1 MTHLEQ
7 LGEDQLRLI
16 LTDFYDR
23 VFADVMV
30 GFFFSG
36 QDKGRL
42 IQLEYELTA
51 RHLGG
56 GTPYTGRNLR
66 EAHAS
71 HPIRRGHF
79 QRRNVLLA
87 DTLRDHD
94 VPPEIFEA
102 WMATAYALEAAVL
115 GDGGDC
121 G

>member
-1 MTHLEQ
+1 MANCPALAAQ
-7 LGEDQLRLI
+7 DVARLLGRARIEP
-16 LTDFYDR
+16 
-23 VFADVMV
+23 
-30 GFFFSG
+30 
-36 QDKGRL
+36 
-42 IQLEYELTA
+42 A